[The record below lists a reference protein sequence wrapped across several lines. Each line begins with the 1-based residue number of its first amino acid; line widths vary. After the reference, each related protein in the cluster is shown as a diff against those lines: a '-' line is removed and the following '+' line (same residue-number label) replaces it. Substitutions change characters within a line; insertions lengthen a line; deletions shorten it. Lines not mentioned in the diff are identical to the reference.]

1 VDVSVIPKKNDI
13 DKTGINDDIER
24 YEQQS
29 ITGKRQ
35 KPKSRPREGGIDVA
49 GSYETTRAFLWSILQ

>member
-29 ITGKRQ
+29 ITEKG
-35 KPKSRPREGGIDVA
+35 KSRKVGPVKME
-49 GSYETTRAFLWSILQ
+49 